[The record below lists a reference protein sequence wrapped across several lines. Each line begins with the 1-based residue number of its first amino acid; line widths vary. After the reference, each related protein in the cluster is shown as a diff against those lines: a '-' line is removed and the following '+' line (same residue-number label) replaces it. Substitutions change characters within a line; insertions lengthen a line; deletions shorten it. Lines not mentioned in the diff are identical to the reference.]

1 VARAKIKQNDGVEGT
16 GQCSNCPEGLP
27 GRGYF
32 QGALMTLSGV
42 VEGGA
47 LYAFTDKLY
56 FIKPE
61 PYALWTQTFEY
72 WTHESELKRYHEEY
86 RHMWE

>member
-1 VARAKIKQNDGVEGT
+1 
-16 GQCSNCPEGLP
+16 
-27 GRGYF
+27 
-32 QGALMTLSGV
+32 MTLSGV